1 MTPKDRDKTSKF
13 LSLILRHKPETI
25 GIRLTPEGWADT
37 SLLLEKL
44 DISMENLREVVE
56 LNDKKRFIL
65 SEDSK
70 RIRANQGHSISVDL
84 ELMPA
89 TPPELLY
96 HGTAA
101 RNIASIMENGILKRG
116 RNHVHLSECIDTTT
130 QVGARYGKPVVLKVR
145 ASDMHA
151 DGQLFFRS
159 ENNVWLTDFV
169 PSEFIIAG

>member
-1 MTPKDRDKTSKF
+1 
-13 LSLILRHKPETI
+13 
-25 GIRLTPEGWADT
+25 
-37 SLLLEKL
+37 
-44 DISMENLREVVE
+44 MEDLREVVE

-96 HGTAA
+96 HGTAES
-101 RNIASIMENGILKRG
+101 NVASIMEKGILKRE
-116 RNHVHLSECIDTTT
+116 RNHVHLSESIDTAT

-145 ASDMHA
+145 AVDMHA
-151 DGQLFFRS
+151 GGHLFFRS

>member
-1 MTPKDRDKTSKF
+1 MSPKDRDKTSKF

-44 DISMENLREVVE
+44 DISTEDLREVVE

-65 SEDSK
+65 SEDGR

-84 ELMPA
+84 ELTPI

-96 HGTAA
+96 HGTAE
-101 RNIASIMENGILKRG
+101 RNVASIMENGILKKE
-116 RNHVHLSECIDTTT
+116 RNHVHLSENIETAT
-130 QVGARYGKPVVLKVR
+130 QVGARYGKPVVLRVK

-151 DGQLFFRS
+151 AEHLFFRS

-169 PSEFIIAG
+169 PSEFIIKE

>member
-1 MTPKDRDKTSKF
+1 MAPKDRDKTSKF

-44 DISMENLREVVE
+44 DISMEDLREVVE

-101 RNIASIMENGILKRG
+101 RNIASIMEM
-116 RNHVHLSECIDTTT
+116 
-130 QVGARYGKPVVLKVR
+130 A
-145 ASDMHA
+145 
-151 DGQLFFRS
+151 F
-159 ENNVWLTDFV
+159 
-169 PSEFIIAG
+169 

>member
-44 DISMENLREVVE
+44 DISMDDLHEVVA

-65 SEDSK
+65 SEDGR

-84 ELMPA
+84 ELMPT

-96 HGTAA
+96 HGTAE

-116 RNHVHLSECIDTTT
+116 RNHVHLSKSIDTAT
-130 QVGARYGKPVVLKVR
+130 QVGARYGRPVVLKVR
-145 ASDMHA
+145 ASAMHA
-151 DGQLFFRS
+151 DGHLFFLS
-159 ENNVWLTDFV
+159 KNNVWLTDFV
-169 PSEFIIAG
+169 PSKFIIKE